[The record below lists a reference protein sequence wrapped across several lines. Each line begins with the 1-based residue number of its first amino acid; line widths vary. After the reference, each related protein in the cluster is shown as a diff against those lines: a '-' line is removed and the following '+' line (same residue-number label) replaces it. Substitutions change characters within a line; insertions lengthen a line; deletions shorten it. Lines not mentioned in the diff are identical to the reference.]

1 MQKAKATKTHL
12 VFFGLA
18 LMFLLSLFA
27 IQVVL
32 AQNPPSAGIS
42 LNVSPVFINLSIDP
56 GKIVSSQF
64 KVTNNNNF
72 SEKLQLDVAKFE
84 SNPQTGQPII
94 SDINEN
100 DDFAAWLKFEKKQF
114 TLSANETRTF
124 KFTISPPKNAALGY
138 YYAIVVNRQA
148 LGEVDINQPQAAVAG
163 APAIP
168 VLVEV
173 FSPNAKKELQLVEF
187 VTDKPFYEYLPTEFN
202 IKVKNTGN
210 VHVVP
215 SGDIFIDSSAKQN
228 IGIISA
234 NPGRNNILPNS
245 ERTLKNTW
253 LDAFLY
259 LSPELDKN
267 NNTVY
272 KLKYDLTKADRFR
285 IGKYTAHLLMVYD
298 NGSRDIPLEATVSF
312 WVMPW
317 KLLLIGLLIVY
328 LAVMGLKGT
337 ISSWIKKLNSLLN
350 ARKK

>member
-1 MQKAKATKTHL
+1 MFKVKLLKPSLIFSVLALIIAL
-12 VFFGLA
+12 VFI
-18 LMFLLSLFA
+18 S
-27 IQVVL
+27 QSVL
-32 AQNPPSAGIS
+32 AQTPPSGIS

-56 GKIVSSQF
+56 GKTVSSQF

-72 SEKLQLDVAKFE
+72 SEKLQFDVAKFE

-94 SDINEN
+94 SDITVE
-100 DDFAAWLKFEKKQF
+100 DEFASWLEFDKKKV
-114 TLSANETRTF
+114 TLGPNETRTF

-138 YYAIVVNRQA
+138 YYAIVVNRQP

-173 FSPNAKKELQLVEF
+173 LSPNAKKELQLVEF

-350 ARKK
+350 ARQK